1 MLSVLLTAISRVI
14 LLIAYKLPVKLIIMK
29 TLSLFFGASL
39 LASTAA
45 TMPAFA
51 AQNLYKPFPA
61 DVMPELSADGAYN
74 VGVKTV
80 EATYPQLVPD
90 FVKGQAERSLML
102 EVWYPTKE
110 ETALTQ
116 YSDETRSGIT
126 FEVQANAYRDVAIA
140 KTDTK
145 YPVIVISHG
154 YTGYRT
160 LMHYLGEH
168 LASHGYV
175 VAAIDHTD
183 STNKDVNFA
192 ESPYSGFPS
201 TLLNRA
207 KDQVFTLNAIT
218 EHPFFKGSVDSEK
231 AGVIGYSM
239 GGYGAVSTVGGCYA
253 FNDTTAATF
262 TGTQDPA
269 AVQLVK
275 QALNTCAGGKESS
288 DAVLPSWKAA
298 LALAPWGGQHQLF
311 DVQSLNDIKVPV
323 LYVAGDNDDISG
335 YDGIRWLFDNTGN
348 SHTKLL
354 TVKNAR
360 HNVAPH
366 PAPKEAYGSEF
377 DLGSYIEPAW
387 EVQKL
392 NAINEHF
399 ALALM
404 NCHVKQMPDYCEF
417 LNVSG
422 SSDQVP
428 VGGETP
434 APWKGFDNRWALG
447 LKMESK
453 P

>member
-1 MLSVLLTAISRVI
+1 
-14 LLIAYKLPVKLIIMK
+14 MK
-29 TLSLFFGASL
+29 TLSLFFGG
-39 LASTAA
+39 AA
-45 TMPAFA
+45 LVSATEIISPSVSA
-51 AQNLYKPFPA
+51 AQTLYKPFPA
-61 DVMPELSADGAYN
+61 DVMPSLSEKGNYD
-74 VGVKTV
+74 VGVKTI
-80 EATYPQLVPD
+80 EAAYP
-90 FVKGQAERSLML
+90 VKVKDIAGNEVERSLTL
-102 EVWYPTKE
+102 EVWYPAASSAQKT
-110 ETALTQ
+110 T
-116 YSDETRSGIT
+116 YINETRSGQV
-126 FEVQANAYRDVAIA
+126 FEVQADASRDAPIANAD
-140 KTDTK
+140 TDF
-145 YPVIVISHG
+145 PVIVISHG

-160 LMHYLGEH
+160 LMFYLGEH

-192 ESPYSGFPS
+192 ENPYSGFPS
-201 TLLNRA
+201 TLLNRSR
-207 KDQVFTLNAIT
+207 DQVLTLNSISENT
-218 EHPFFKGSVDSEK
+218 FFKESVDASK

-253 FNDTTAATF
+253 FNDQTAATF
-262 TGTQDPA
+262 TGTQDPKA
-269 AVQLVK
+269 AALIK
-275 QALNTCAGGKESS
+275 EALNTCAGGKASS
-288 DAVLPSWKAA
+288 EEALPVWKAA

-311 DVQSLNDIKVPV
+311 DVESLNNIKVPV

-335 YDGIRWLFDNTGN
+335 YDGIKWLFENTG
-348 SHTKLL
+348 SEGSKLL

-453 P
+453 L

>member
-1 MLSVLLTAISRVI
+1 
-14 LLIAYKLPVKLIIMK
+14 MK
-29 TLSLFFGASL
+29 TLSLVFGASL
-39 LASTAA
+39 LAASASPNSA
-45 TMPAFA
+45 LA
-51 AQNLYKPFPA
+51 AQNIYKPFPA
-61 DVMPELSADGAYN
+61 DVMPELSEPGEFN

-80 EATYPQLVPD
+80 EATYPNKVMD
-90 FVKGQAERSLML
+90 FLKGEVERSLTL
-102 EVWYPTKE
+102 EVWYPTSDK
-110 ETALTQ
+110 TSLTS
-116 YSDETRSGIT
+116 YSDETRSGKV

-140 KTDTK
+140 DSKNK
-145 YPVIVISHG
+145 YPVVIISHG

-201 TLLNRA
+201 TLLNRSR
-207 KDQVFTLNAIT
+207 DQVFTLNSIA
-218 EHPFFKGSVDSEK
+218 EHDFFKAHVDKDS

-269 AVQLVK
+269 AIEFVK
-275 QALNTCAGGKESS
+275 GALNTCAGGKQSG

-298 LALAPWGGQHQLF
+298 LALAPWGGQHQLY
-311 DVQSLNDIKVPV
+311 DVASLNNIDVPM

-348 SHTKLL
+348 KQTKLL

-366 PAPKEAYGSEF
+366 PAPKEAYESEF

-404 NCHVKQMPDYCEF
+404 NCHVKQMPDFCDF
-417 LNVSG
+417 LAVSG

-428 VGGETP
+428 VNGETP

-447 LKMESK
+447 LVMEGK
-453 P
+453 E

>member
-1 MLSVLLTAISRVI
+1 
-14 LLIAYKLPVKLIIMK
+14 MK
-29 TLSLFFGASL
+29 TLFLLFGGAALVS
-39 LASTAA
+39 ATAIIS
-45 TMPAFA
+45 PSVSA
-51 AQNLYKPFPA
+51 AQTLYKPFPA
-61 DVMPELSADGAYN
+61 DVMPSLSEKGNYD

-80 EATYPQLVPD
+80 EAAYP
-90 FVKGQAERSLML
+90 VKVKDIAGNEVERSLTL
-102 EVWYPTKE
+102 EVWYPAASSAQKT
-110 ETALTQ
+110 T
-116 YSDETRSGIT
+116 YINETRSGQV
-126 FEVQANAYRDVAIA
+126 FEVQADASRDAPIANA
-140 KTDTK
+140 DTNF
-145 YPVIVISHG
+145 PVIVISHG

-160 LMHYLGEH
+160 LMFYLGEH

-192 ESPYSGFPS
+192 ENPYSGFPS
-201 TLLNRA
+201 TLLNRSR
-207 KDQVFTLNAIT
+207 DQVFTLNSISENT
-218 EHPFFKGSVDSEK
+218 FFKESVDASK

-253 FNDTTAATF
+253 FNDQTAATF
-262 TGTQDPA
+262 TGTQDPK
-269 AVQLVK
+269 AVALIK
-275 QALNTCAGGKESS
+275 EALNTCAGGMSRSVET
-288 DAVLPSWKAA
+288 LPAWKAA

-311 DVQSLNDIKVPV
+311 DVQSLNNIKVPV

-335 YDGIRWLFDNTGN
+335 YDGIKWLFDNTG
-348 SHTKLL
+348 SKASKLL

-404 NCHVKQMPDYCEF
+404 NCHVKALSEYCSY
-417 LNVSG
+417 LNVDG
-422 SSDQVP
+422 SSAQVP
-428 VGGETP
+428 VNGKKPE
-434 APWKGFDNRWALG
+434 PWKGFDDRWALG
-447 LKMESK
+447 LEMQSK
-453 P
+453 

>member
-1 MLSVLLTAISRVI
+1 
-14 LLIAYKLPVKLIIMK
+14 MK
-29 TLSLFFGASL
+29 TLFLLFGGAALVS
-39 LASTAA
+39 ATAIIS
-45 TMPAFA
+45 PSVSA
-51 AQNLYKPFPA
+51 AQTLYKPFPA
-61 DVMPELSADGAYN
+61 DVMPSLSEKGNYD

-80 EATYPQLVPD
+80 EAAYP
-90 FVKGQAERSLML
+90 VKVKDIAGNEVERSLTL
-102 EVWYPTKE
+102 EVWYPAASSAQKT
-110 ETALTQ
+110 T
-116 YSDETRSGIT
+116 YINETRSGQV
-126 FEVQANAYRDVAIA
+126 FEVQADASRDAPIANA
-140 KTDTK
+140 DTNF
-145 YPVIVISHG
+145 PVIVISHG

-160 LMHYLGEH
+160 LMFYLGEH

-192 ESPYSGFPS
+192 ENPYSGFPS
-201 TLLNRA
+201 TLLNRSR
-207 KDQVFTLNAIT
+207 DQVFTLNSISENT
-218 EHPFFKGSVDSEK
+218 FFKESVDASK

-253 FNDTTAATF
+253 FNDQTAATF
-262 TGTQDPA
+262 TGTQDPK
-269 AVQLVK
+269 AVALIK
-275 QALNTCAGGKESS
+275 EALNTCAGGMSRSVET
-288 DAVLPSWKAA
+288 LPAWKAA

-311 DVQSLNDIKVPV
+311 DVQSLNNIKVPV

-335 YDGIRWLFDNTGN
+335 YDGIKWLFDNTG
-348 SHTKLL
+348 SKASKLL

-404 NCHVKQMPDYCEF
+404 NCHVKALSEYCGY
-417 LNVSG
+417 LNVDG
-422 SSDQVP
+422 SSAQVP
-428 VGGETP
+428 VNGKKPE
-434 APWKGFDNRWALG
+434 PWKGFDDRWALG
-447 LKMESK
+447 LEMQSK
-453 P
+453 

>member
-1 MLSVLLTAISRVI
+1 
-14 LLIAYKLPVKLIIMK
+14 LPVNNNKISQIMK
-29 TLSLFFGASL
+29 TLTLLCGAAALAFSTTL
-39 LASTAA
+39 LPKPVS
-45 TMPAFA
+45 A

-61 DVMPELSADGAYN
+61 DVMPSLSEKGAYV
-74 VGVKTV
+74 VGVKTI
-80 EATYPQLVPD
+80 EATYPEK
-90 FVKGQAERSLML
+90 VKDIAGNDVERKLTL
-102 EVWYPTKE
+102 EVWYPASSAAK
-110 ETALTQ
+110 TAT
-116 YSDETRSGIT
+116 YVNETRSGQV
-126 FEVQANAYRDVAIA
+126 FEIEADASRDAPIA
-140 KTDTK
+140 KAESS

-160 LMHYLGEH
+160 LMYYLGEH

-192 ESPYSGFPS
+192 ENPYSGFPS
-201 TLLNRA
+201 TLLNRSR
-207 KDQVFTLNAIT
+207 DQVLTLNSIS
-218 EHPFFKGSVDSEK
+218 EHEFFRDSIDASK

-253 FNDTTAATF
+253 FNDQAAATF
-262 TGTQDPA
+262 TGTQDPKVA
-269 AVQLVK
+269 ALIK
-275 QALNTCAGGKESS
+275 DALNTCAGGNDSGK
-288 DAVLPSWKAA
+288 DVLPAWKAA

-311 DVQSLNDIKVPV
+311 DVESLNNIKVPV

-335 YDGIRWLFDNTGN
+335 YEGIKWLFENTG
-348 SHTKLL
+348 SESSKLL
-354 TVKNAR
+354 TIKNAR

-404 NCHVKQMPDYCEF
+404 NCHVKSMSDACEL
-417 LNVSG
+417 LNVEG
-422 SSDQVP
+422 SSAQEP
-428 VGGETP
+428 VDGKKPE
-434 APWKGFDNRWALG
+434 PWKGFDDRWALG
-447 LKMESK
+447 LEMKGK
-453 P
+453 